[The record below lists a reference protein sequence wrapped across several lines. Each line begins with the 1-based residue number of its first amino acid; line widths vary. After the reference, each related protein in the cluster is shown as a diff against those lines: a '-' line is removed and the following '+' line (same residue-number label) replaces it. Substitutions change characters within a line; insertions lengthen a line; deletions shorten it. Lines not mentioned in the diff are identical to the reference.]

1 MSAETFYRSHKYAP
15 LASVDG
21 IITISENELIELM
34 EDYAKQANQ
43 PKEVKCPDCNGN
55 GFTAEHDPNDQSFE
69 HIVEGNCRTCPVQVQ
84 CETCEATGYLKPQQQ
99 SEVEELAKAL
109 DIYVKQKHTQEECIG
124 FIDGF
129 KANTLNQDKDWKRVG
144 ELANEITKIVR
155 NETIPDKTLG

>member
-1 MSAETFYRSHKYAP
+1 MSAERLLEECRLQLKY
-15 LASVDG
+15 L
-21 IITISENELIELM
+21 NEKFGETGTTNALLSKLEANQSK
-34 EDYAKQANQ
+34 EKQKQALIDMM
-43 PKEVKCPDCNGN
+43 KGDYDYIYSEEELGLYK
-55 GFTAEHDPNDQSFE
+55 
-69 HIVEGNCRTCPVQVQ
+69 
-84 CETCEATGYLKPQQQ
+84 KPQQQ